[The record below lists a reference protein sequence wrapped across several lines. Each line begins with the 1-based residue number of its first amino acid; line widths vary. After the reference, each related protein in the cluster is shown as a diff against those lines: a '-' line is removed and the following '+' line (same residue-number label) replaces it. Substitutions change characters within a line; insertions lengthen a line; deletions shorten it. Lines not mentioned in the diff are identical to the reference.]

1 MSGFGAPAR
10 TAMPTP
16 ERPSSSRVCGSTAP
30 CPTSWSVPSA
40 VRMTTSALAPSAI
53 DFRSACV
60 AWNSARSPG
69 AAASSAPLRAS
80 VLRTLMSLKGGFEGE
95 VDVIGA
101 SVHVAEELRL
111 AERARAVRHA
121 QPEVSV
127 ACHTHVEA
135 RVQVAQELP
144 VAAAVLRLV
153 AQLHERDLLG
163 VGEAEAHADT
173 RAHVLV
179 PAETVP
185 VELEEA
191 HHRPEVVL
199 IGLLEMPLQAD
210 EAGNL
215 DRPAARAVDQLA
227 AEMQRRDVGVV
238 DGVPRRARE
247 PHDLQHVAV
256 ARVAVEHL
264 GDQRFCLRLPA
275 RLLGRQVVQQADE
288 RLRL

>member
-1 MSGFGAPAR
+1 M
-10 TAMPTP
+10 
-16 ERPSSSRVCGSTAP
+16 
-30 CPTSWSVPSA
+30 SWSMPSA

-53 DFRSACV
+53 DFSSACV
-60 AWNSARSPG
+60 AWNSARNPG
-69 AAASSAPLRAS
+69 AAASSAPLSAS

-101 SVHVAEELRL
+101 SSHVAEELRL

-121 QPEVSV
+121 QPDVSV
-127 ACHTHVEA
+127 ACHAHVEA

-144 VAAAVLRLV
+144 VATAVLRLV

-163 VGEAEAHADT
+163 VGQAEAHADT
-173 RAHVLV
+173 RAYVLV

-191 HHRPEVVL
+191 HQRPEVVL
-199 IGLLEMPLQAD
+199 VGLLEVALQAD
-210 EAGNL
+210 EAGDL
-215 DRPAARAVDQLA
+215 DRPAAPAIDKRAT
-227 AEMQRRDVGVV
+227 EMHGRDVGVV
-238 DGVPRRARE
+238 DGVPRRAAE

-264 GDQRFCLRLPA
+264 GDQRAVLRLPA
-275 RLLGRQVVQQADE
+275 RLLGRQVVHQADE
-288 RLRL
+288 RLRLQPTLRERAVGDFVRAPQGAQ